1 MRFSKA
7 VVKHRI
13 LILIV
18 VLVLM
23 IPSVLGMAGTRI
35 NYDMLDYLPEDMET
49 VIGQNELLEDFG
61 KGAFSFIIV
70 EDMPAKDVAAL
81 KEKIEQVDHVETVLW
96 YDSIADLS
104 IPMELLPDKIYNEF
118 NTENA
123 TMMAVFFDTS
133 TSSDITMDAIREI
146 RQIAGKQCFVSGMS
160 ALVTDLKD
168 LCEKEE
174 PIYVGIAVLLACV
187 AMLVFLDSWLVPFVF
202 LASIGMMILL
212 NLGTNYFMG
221 EISYITK
228 ALSAVLQLAVTMDYS
243 IFLWHSYDEQRTRCD
258 DNKAAMA
265 VAIKETLSSVVG
277 SSITTVAGFIALC
290 FMSFTMGRDLGIVM
304 AKGVLLGVLGCVTV
318 LPALILVFDKP
329 LQKTK
334 HKSLIPNMGGF
345 AKGVVRIFPVFLVI
359 FALLIPPAYYG
370 YSKTND
376 EVYYDMGQCLPED
389 MEYVIANSKLS
400 EDFDIASTHMLLVD
414 ANLPAK
420 SVRSMMK
427 EMEQV
432 DGVKYVLGLKS
443 VIGSRIPEE
452 FLPES
457 ITSILKN
464 DKWELLL
471 INSEYKVASDA
482 VNDQI
487 SDLNTILKKYDE
499 SGMLIGEAP
508 CMKDM
513 IETTSHDF
521 QVVNAISIL
530 AIFIIIALVEKSLS
544 LPFILISVIEVAIFI
559 NLGLPHYLGQSL
571 PFIAPICISTI
582 QLGATV
588 DYAILMTTRYKAE
601 RIRGNGKKDAV
612 WTALS
617 TSVPSIIVS
626 GMGLFAATFGVAI
639 YSDIDIIGSMCMLMA
654 RGAIVSMLAVI
665 FILPALLLLCDKIIC
680 ATTWGMRKKTHFTD
694 DSGHAETP
702 INSEKLEV
710 LTK

>member
-23 IPSVLGMAGTRI
+23 IPSVLGIAGTRI

-243 IFLWHSYDEQRTRCD
+243 IFLWHSYNEQRTRCD

-345 AKGVVRIFPVFLVI
+345 AKGVVRIFPVFIVI

-432 DGVKYVLGLKS
+432 DGVKYVLGLES

-452 FLPES
+452 ILPES

-612 WTALS
+612 LTALS
-617 TSVPSIIVS
+617 TSIPSIIVS